1 MSSKVGTVHEVT
13 YQAAGSTTG
22 LTDVTMEIYDETGAK
37 DTGGFPDV
45 VMTEIA
51 SSGRY
56 KGFFTPDVEGKWRVM
71 IDSATKP
78 GKLVRDFDIVG
89 HDVDSV
95 GDAVATTDGKVDTV
109 DGKVDVVDGKVDA
122 LNDVSTTEVNT
133 EVNNAL
139 TSYDVAKGSDI
150 VSPPMIG

>member
-37 DTGGFPDV
+37 DISNFPDV
-45 VMTEIA
+45 VMSEIGTT
-51 SSGRY
+51 GRY
-56 KGFFTPDVEGKWRVM
+56 AGSFTPDAEGKWRVM

-78 GKLVRDFDIVG
+78 GKIVKDFDVVG

-95 GDAVATTDGKVDTV
+95 GDDVATV
-109 DGKVDVVDGKVDA
+109 DGKVDVVDGKIDA
-122 LNDVSTTEVNT
+122 LNDVSITEINA
-133 EVNNAL
+133 EVDTAL
-139 TSYDVAKGSDI
+139 ADYDVAKASDI
-150 VSPPMIG
+150 VSPPMVG